1 MTEYEKWIARG
12 TAVCDAECAQ
22 AMGWERSG
30 RWWTE
35 DGVTMAPAED
45 VVLALAWSPT
55 VNRNDTARMVHA
67 TTVLNGRT
75 ERFIAIFKLAYSAI
89 VGGSPELVTG
99 WHTWQADPSLLAYC
113 ACKAMKEET

>member
-1 MTEYEKWIARG
+1 MRSYKGWIARG
-12 TAVCDAECAQ
+12 TGVCDAECAE

-55 VNRNDTARMVHA
+55 VNRNDTARMVEEVVA
-67 TTVLNGRT
+67 GGASVVT
-75 ERFIAIFKLAYSAI
+75 RFNKFLSDCVPYWPLSPLDAWSLA
-89 VGGSPELVTG
+89 
-99 WHTWQADPSLLAYC
+99 PSRVAYC
-113 ACKAMKEET
+113 AWRALKEEA